1 MAEDEPHLDNP
12 SSPLLPEKLPEPKP
26 TSVAPDT
33 VNATTEPKTTGV
45 GPDPINTT
53 PESKTTSVIPGTTN
67 PNPETETMEV
77 HKHPHH
83 VTHKKKWGEYLLEF
97 TMLFLAVFLGF
108 LAENLREQNVEHH
121 REKEYIHSLVE
132 DLKSDT
138 LQATEVLGKLNKR
151 SVGIDSVIAALSS
164 PEIIMNSNNAYRLW
178 SKNMGFADFISND
191 RTIQQLKNSGGLR
204 LIRNRVV
211 SDGIMKY
218 DQVLRDYYV
227 QAAVV
232 NGSLADQ
239 HIYSQLF
246 DFLKLDKNADTPVPL
261 SEQGRKLLNEAYANR
276 KVWQYAISGL
286 ISRLKAVSDEGKA
299 FLAIVQKE
307 YKLE

>member
-1 MAEDEPHLDNP
+1 MAEDEPHLDSP
-12 SSPLLPEKLPEPKP
+12 SIPLPENLPEPKT
-26 TSVAPDT
+26 TSVES
-33 VNATTEPKTTGV
+33 ATLNTTPEPKTTSV
-45 GPDPINTT
+45 TPDTINTT
-53 PESKTTSVIPGTTN
+53 PEIEN
-67 PNPETETMEV
+67 MEV

-138 LQATEVLGKLNKR
+138 LQANEVLTKLNSR
-151 SVGIDSVIAALSS
+151 SIGIDSVIAALSS
-164 PEIIMNSNNAYRLW
+164 PEIISNSNNAYRLW

-204 LIRNRVV
+204 LIRNKVV

-218 DQVLRDYYV
+218 DQALRDYYV

-232 NGSLADQ
+232 NGVLGDQ

-246 DFLKLDKNADTPVPL
+246 DFLNLDKNTNTPIPL
-261 SEQGRKLLNEAYANR
+261 PEQGRKILNEAYANR

-286 ISRLKAVSDEGKA
+286 ISRLKVVSEQGKA
-299 FLAIVQKE
+299 FLTIIQKE
-307 YKLE
+307 YELQ